1 MSRAGQAQ
9 AAASQPAIPAS
20 AQSAISPAY
29 TEFHPRWYRP
39 PVSTYWWLGKSA
51 YVKFILRELSSV
63 AVAWTVALVLV
74 QVLALIR
81 GQSAYLQFERRMSS
95 PWMIAINIVA
105 FAFLLLHS
113 VTWFNLAPKAM
124 AVRVGGRRVP
134 GVFISGPQ
142 YLAWITISAIV
153 FAIVISRG

>member
-1 MSRAGQAQ
+1 MSSPGQVSTPLQGSSATIESAPSAG
-9 AAASQPAIPAS
+9 
-20 AQSAISPAY
+20 Y

-39 PVSTYWWLGKSA
+39 PVSTYWWLGKWA

-74 QVLALIR
+74 QILALIR
-81 GQSAYLQFERRMSS
+81 GQSAYLQFERRMSA
-95 PWMIAINIVA
+95 PWMIAINVVA

-113 VTWFNLAPKAM
+113 ITWFNLAPKAM